1 MFKLFKQVTR
11 EENGKV
17 MLVHRGL
24 AHMRIRMSLIL
35 GLGVIRLG
43 VKYTQV
49 YLNTNTN
56 TSQWYELKY
65 KYKYLLLSC
74 I

>member
-1 MFKLFKQVTR
+1 MATSKSTKERDIFKLFKHVTR

-17 MLVHRGL
+17 MLVHRVS

-35 GLGVIRLG
+35 GLGVMVDATIG
-43 VKYTQV
+43 G
-49 YLNTNTN
+49 
-56 TSQWYELKY
+56 
-65 KYKYLLLSC
+65 

>member
-1 MFKLFKQVTR
+1 MFKLFKHVAR

-17 MLVHRGL
+17 MLVHRVL

-35 GLGVIRLG
+35 GLGVMVDATIG
-43 VKYTQV
+43 G
-49 YLNTNTN
+49 
-56 TSQWYELKY
+56 
-65 KYKYLLLSC
+65 